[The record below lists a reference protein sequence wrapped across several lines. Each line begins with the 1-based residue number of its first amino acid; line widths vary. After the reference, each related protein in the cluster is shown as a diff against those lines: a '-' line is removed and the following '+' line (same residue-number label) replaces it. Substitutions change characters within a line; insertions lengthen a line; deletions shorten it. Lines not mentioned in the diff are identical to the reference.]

1 MLSTDE
7 QEVMKVEQFIVA
19 SFLLVAVFI
28 QKGTTSSESALE
40 NKKTTVATVNGP
52 VGSRSSFSSDFNSC
66 LFDGWPPNVLAGKV
80 KCSGQQLCYGG
91 HISAGKEQA
100 LFAVCYNTG
109 TLIPEFTG
117 HFLQSGGETVSP
129 PGILTNPDDINKE
142 WISDTTLGGQV
153 ATDADYKRYPQDFPN
168 YSSAYNLV
176 LARGHLT
183 PDGDFSSGADS
194 LTYTTTNCAPQ
205 WQPFNGGN
213 WAKLEEG
220 VRNYSRQ
227 KNRNLFIF
235 TGTGGRAK
243 NAGKEI
249 KLNGRVLT
257 PKYYWK
263 AVCDPE
269 APPSAP
275 GTTGQSI
282 VFVAENKPGDIS
294 ETKVESYCAAITK
307 KNKKQTQKFGVI
319 YCYSLV
325 DAKQLFPDI
334 SANLPPFGASCNPDI
349 LGNFMNGFLNKVQ

>member
-66 LFDGWPPNVLAGKV
+66 LFDDWPPNVLAGNV
-80 KCSGQQLCYGG
+80 RCSGQQLCYGG
-91 HISAGKEQA
+91 HVSAGKEQA
-100 LFAVCYNTG
+100 LFAVCYNIE

-117 HFLQSGGETVSP
+117 HFLQRRGKTASP
-129 PGILTNPDDINKE
+129 TGILTNPDDRDKE
-142 WISDTTLGGQV
+142 WISDTTLGSQV
-153 ATDADYKRYPQDFPN
+153 ATDADYKHYPQDFPN
-168 YSSAYNLV
+168 YSYAEKRI

-183 PDGDFSSGADS
+183 PGGDFSSGADS

-205 WQPFNGGN
+205 WKPFNEEN

-220 VRNYSRQ
+220 VRNYSNQ
-227 KNRNLFIF
+227 KNRTLYIF
-235 TGTGGRAK
+235 TGTGGKAL
-243 NAGKEI
+243 NAGGEI
-249 KLNGRVLT
+249 RLNGRVLT

-263 AVCDPE
+263 AVCDPL
-269 APPSAP
+269 ALSAVSDTP
-275 GTTGQSI
+275 GQSI

-294 ETKVESYCAAITK
+294 ETKVESGCAAITK
-307 KNKKQTQKFGVI
+307 KNKQQTEKYGVI

-325 DAKQLFPDI
+325 VAKEKYPDI
-334 SANLPPFGASCNPDI
+334 SANLPPFGASCNPEIQGD
-349 LGNFMNGFLNKVQ
+349 FMNGFLNKVQ

>member
-40 NKKTTVATVNGP
+40 NQKRAAAAGNGP
-52 VGSRSSFSSDFNSC
+52 VGTRSSFSSDFNSC

-80 KCSGQQLCYGG
+80 TCSGQQLCYGG
-91 HISAGKEQA
+91 HVSAGKEQA
-100 LFAVCYNTG
+100 LFAVCYNTK

-117 HFLQSGGETVSP
+117 HFLQSGGETFSP
-129 PGILTNPDDINKE
+129 PGILTNPVDLDKE

-153 ATDADYKRYPQDFPN
+153 ATDEDYRQPQVFPN
-168 YSSAYNLV
+168 YSSAFNLV

-183 PDGDFSSGADS
+183 PDGDFSPDADVLS
-194 LTYTTTNCAPQ
+194 YTTTNCAPQ
-205 WQPFNGGN
+205 WQPFNGMNWGN
-213 WAKLEEG
+213 LEKG
-220 VRNYSRQ
+220 VRNYSKQR
-227 KNRNLFIF
+227 KRNLFIF
-235 TGTGGRAK
+235 TGTGGRAL

-263 AVCDPE
+263 AVCDPQ
-269 APPSAP
+269 ARPSSP
-275 GTTGQSI
+275 GTTGGQSI
-282 VFVAENKPGDIS
+282 LFVAENKPGDTS
-294 ETKVESYCAAITK
+294 TAKVQGSCAAITK
-307 KNKKQTQKFGVI
+307 PQTEKFGVI
-319 YCYSLV
+319 NCYSLV
-325 DAKQLFPDI
+325 DAKKLFPDI

-349 LGNFMNGFLNKVQ
+349 LGNFMNGFLTKVQ